1 MTGFASGHGQAMDR
15 MYRHQ
20 RHFYDASRRFY
31 LLGRDTLIH
40 RLDPPPGGHVL
51 EIGCGT
57 GRNLVAAA
65 RRYPLTRFHG
75 CDISGEMLKTAAAAI
90 KRSGFSGR
98 VALGQGDATSFDPR
112 FAFGRSRFDRIYFSY
127 TLSMIPV
134 WRQAIAHALEL
145 LAPEGQLHIVDF
157 GQCERLPKVARAALF
172 TWLGWFDVTP
182 CADLDDELRRQSTS
196 HDFSFDFTPLHR
208 GYAWHAIIGGC

>member
-31 LLGRDTLIH
+31 LLGRDTLIR

-75 CDISGEMLKTAAAAI
+75 CDISGEMLKTAAGAVQRA
-90 KRSGFSGR
+90 GLGGR
-98 VALGQGDATSFDPR
+98 VALALGDAACFDPR
-112 FAFGRSRFDRIYFSY
+112 FAFSRNRFDRVYFSY
-127 TLSMIPV
+127 TLSMIPA
-134 WRQAIAHALEL
+134 WRQAIAQGLNL
-145 LAPEGQLHIVDF
+145 LAPGGQLHIVDF
-157 GQCERLPKVARAALF
+157 GQCERLPKPARAALF
-172 TWLGWFDVTP
+172 TWLGWFGVTP
-182 CADLDDELRRQSTS
+182 CAGLRDELRRQAAAR
-196 HDFSFDFTPLHR
+196 DFSFTFTPLHR
-208 GYAWHAIIGGC
+208 GYAWHAIVGNY